1 MPGSFGQQQCTQ
13 GIWIGREC
21 VDVRNHALDSTRRT
35 AITKVDGVAEAAASQ
50 PAAGYSTAVG
60 ARTSTSRTRVQSS
73 PSIRAESCAGV
84 RRIIASSI
92 FGQRNVP
99 SSSRLA
105 MRQEKSV
112 RSVPHG
118 AKSKVELG

>member
-1 MPGSFGQQQCTQ
+1 M
-13 GIWIGREC
+13 
-21 VDVRNHALDSTRRT
+21 
-35 AITKVDGVAEAAASQ
+35 AEAAASQ
-50 PAAGYSTAVG
+50 SAAGYSTAVG

-84 RRIIASSI
+84 RRIIPSSI